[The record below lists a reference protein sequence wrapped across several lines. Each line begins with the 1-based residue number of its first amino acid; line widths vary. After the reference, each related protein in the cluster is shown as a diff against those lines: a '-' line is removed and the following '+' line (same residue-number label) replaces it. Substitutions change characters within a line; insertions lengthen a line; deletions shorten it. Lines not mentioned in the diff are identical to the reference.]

1 MSVLIYGLISSI
13 TLALM
18 AIGLSFTFGVSG
30 IANFAYGG
38 LYIFSAYITWQ
49 LLNAAGLPYFVAIVI
64 SVLATAGLGALV
76 YWLVLLRVRGQVL
89 SEVIAT
95 FALGVG
101 ILELLRWSGLTGY
114 GFKLPRFADG
124 DVEIMDIVIDYQRL
138 IVVIIGLGLVV
149 FIYLFTRYTKLGR
162 SFRAIAQNERTALSF
177 GVESDWTAM
186 LSLAFGSAL
195 GAVAAVTLMPLS
207 IIMVE
212 EGANVLIFALA
223 VGIIGGLESI
233 PGVIVA
239 SFILGYAQVIT
250 ATYLSPHLIMVVAL
264 AAIIAVLLIKPSG
277 LFGKSKEL
285 EERV

>member
-207 IIMVE
+207 IVMVE

>member
-1 MSVLIYGLISSI
+1 MSVLIYGLISSL
-13 TLALM
+13 TLALI

-30 IANFAYGG
+30 IANFAYSG

-49 LLNAAGLPYFVAIVI
+49 LLNAAGLPYFVAILI
-64 SVLATAGLGALV
+64 SILTTAILGALV

-95 FALGVG
+95 FALGWG

-114 GFKLPRFADG
+114 GYKLPRFADG
-124 DVEIMDIVIDYQRL
+124 DVEIMEVVIDYQRL
-138 IVVIIGLGLVV
+138 IVIGTGLGLVI

-186 LSLAFGSAL
+186 LSLAFGSAI

-212 EGANVLIFALA
+212 EGTNVLIFALA

-233 PGVIVA
+233 PGIIVA

-264 AAIIAVLLIKPSG
+264 AAIMIVLLIKPSG

>member
-1 MSVLIYGLISSI
+1 
-13 TLALM
+13 M
-18 AIGLSFTFGVSG
+18 AIGLSFTFGISG

-138 IVVIIGLGLVV
+138 IVVIIGLGLVA
-149 FIYLFTRYTKLGR
+149 FIYFFTRYTKLGR

>member
-138 IVVIIGLGLVV
+138 IVVIIGVGLVV
-149 FIYLFTRYTKLGR
+149 FIYIFTRYTKLGR

>member
-1 MSVLIYGLISSI
+1 MSVLIYGLISSV

-30 IANFAYGG
+30 IANFAYSAF
-38 LYIFSAYITWQ
+38 YIFSAYLTWQ
-49 LLNAAGLPYFVAIVI
+49 LLNAIGIPYFLAIVI
-64 SVLATAGLGALV
+64 SIFATALLGAII
-76 YWLVLLRVRGQVL
+76 YWAVLLRLRGQIL

-114 GFKLPRFADG
+114 GFKLPRFVEG
-124 DVEIMDIVIDYQRL
+124 YIEIMGEVIDYQRL
-138 IVVIIGLGLVV
+138 IVVIIGIGLVI
-149 FIYLFTRYTKLGR
+149 FIYIFTRFTKVGR

-177 GVESDWTAM
+177 GIESDWTAM

-195 GAVAAVTLMPLS
+195 GGVAAVTLMPLS

-212 EGANVLIFALA
+212 EGSNVLIFALA

-233 PGVIVA
+233 LGIIVG

-250 ATYLSPHLIMVVAL
+250 ATYISPHLIMVVAL
-264 AAIIAVLLIKPSG
+264 GAIITILLIKPSG
-277 LFGKSKEL
+277 LFGKYKEL